1 MSKECS
7 KLVAAYLAWL
17 KAKIAVKEIN
27 GVCEITTPF
36 VDRHND
42 RLQIYLTK
50 KDGKLL
56 LSDDG
61 FIISDLETSGCRLD
75 TTHRKDILNTILAG
89 YGVHQE
95 NDELVIEAREDN
107 FAQKK
112 HSLLQAM
119 LAVNDMFMIATG
131 RVSSLFFED
140 VSHFLEE
147 NDIRNTSAVDF
158 TGKSGF
164 IQRFDFVIPKSRKK
178 PERIIRA
185 INHPTRDNATSLI
198 FAWNDIREVRP
209 PNALVYAVLNDSEE
223 QTNPDVLSAFQQYD
237 VRPILWSQ
245 RQEYLPELIA

>member
-17 KAKIAVKEIN
+17 KTKITVRDIN

-42 RLQIYLTK
+42 RLQIYVTK
-50 KDGKLL
+50 RDGRLV

-61 FIISDLETSGCRLD
+61 YIISDLQTSGCRVD
-75 TTHRKDILNTILAG
+75 TEHRRELLNNMLAG
-89 YGVHQE
+89 YGVRQE
-95 NDELVIEAREDN
+95 NEELVVDASEEN

-112 HSLLQAM
+112 HALLQAM
-119 LAVNDMFMIATG
+119 LAVNDMFLTATV
-131 RVSSLFFED
+131 RVASLFLED

-147 NDIRNTSAVDF
+147 NDVRNTPDVEF

-164 IQRFDFVIPKSRKK
+164 VQRFDFVIPKSRQK
-178 PERIIRA
+178 PERILRA
-185 INHPTRDNATSLI
+185 INHPTRDNATMLI

-209 PNALVYAVLNDSEE
+209 PKAHIYAVLNDTE
-223 QTNPDVLSAFQQYD
+223 QTLSQVVLGAFQQYG
-237 VRPILWSQ
+237 VKPMLWSH
-245 RQEYLPELIA
+245 RQDHLQELIA